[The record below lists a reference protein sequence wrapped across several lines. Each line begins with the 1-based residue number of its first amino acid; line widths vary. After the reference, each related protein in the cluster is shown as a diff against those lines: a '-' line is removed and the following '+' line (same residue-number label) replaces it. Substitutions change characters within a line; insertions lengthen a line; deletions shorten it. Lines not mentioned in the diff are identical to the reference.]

1 MDTTA
6 RSRQEAKEVRPG
18 FSSKG
23 WAICR
28 MDSVFVKFCLILE
41 RLKRRLAWQSAPSP
55 ARTALLNSKRQGKL
69 IPALLRDAVCAS

>member
-1 MDTTA
+1 MSPD
-6 RSRQEAKEVRPG
+6 

-23 WAICR
+23 WAICG
-28 MDSVFVKFCLILE
+28 MDSVCVKFLLILE

-55 ARTALLNSKRQGKL
+55 ARTALLSCKHQGKL